1 MCHLRIHIVLLLLV
15 LLILL
20 THNLFLNVLNE
31 KEDHIKISP
40 TLQVVKNLL
49 YLIFLRLLKIILM
62 DVH

>member
-1 MCHLRIHIVLLLLV
+1 MCHLGIYIVLLLLV

-49 YLIFLRLLKIILM
+49 YLIFLRLLKIILI